1 MGCWGYVSC
10 MAKADNVRAM
20 RETERKYEAAD
31 TMELPDPTSLPGLA
45 TGSAAQEQH
54 LEAVYFD
61 TSDLRLVRAGVT
73 LRHRAGGAD
82 PGWHLKLP
90 VGGDSR
96 DELRMPA
103 RSPHCQPPAALVE
116 LIRVHSRGAAL
127 VPVAQ
132 LNTRRRRWVLTGP
145 DGNPLAEL
153 VEDRVSAHTMGD
165 QTRAVS
171 WREVEVE
178 LAEDGQVDL
187 LNSIERWLLDAGA
200 QRSRSRS
207 KLGRLLAEELSTP
220 RAAPRSGS
228 ASSAGRVVLAYLRTQ
243 AEQLRRYDP
252 LVRRDTPEAVHQ
264 MRVAARRMRSALQ
277 AFRRLIDRDRTRHLT
292 AELKWMAGEL
302 SGARDTEVMAQRC
315 AAILADLPD
324 ELILG
329 PVAAGLTRSFERRQ
343 ADARKA
349 ALAALNS
356 DRYLALHDAI
366 DALLTDPPFTRAA
379 TRSGGRELPK
389 SVARAYRRVASSMDD
404 ALSQPAGM
412 QRDLAL
418 HEVRKATKRL
428 RYATEAIKPT
438 QGRPAKRLQRRLK
451 KVQKLLGEH
460 QDTVV
465 ARPILRELA
474 GKAHLE
480 GGNGFTYGL
489 MHAIEAARAARAER
503 DLPATWRQMRK
514 PKNIA
519 WLRL

>member
-1 MGCWGYVSC
+1 MSRWGYLSR
-10 MAKADNVRAM
+10 MAKADNVRAL
-20 RETERKYEAAD
+20 RETERKYDATD
-31 TMELPDPTSLPGLA
+31 TMELPDPAGLPGLA
-45 TGSAAQEQH
+45 TGPAAQEQH
-54 LEAVYFD
+54 LEAMYFD
-61 TSDLRLVRAGVT
+61 TSDLRLARAGVT
-73 LRHRAGGAD
+73 LRRRAGGSD

-103 RSPHCQPPAALVE
+103 RSSRSEPPAALVE

-132 LNTRRRRWVLTGP
+132 LNTRRRRWVLTDP

-153 VEDRVSAHTMGD
+153 VEDRVTAHTMGK

-178 LAEDGQVDL
+178 LAEHGQVDL

-207 KLGRLLAEELSTP
+207 KLGRLLAEELSVP
-220 RAAPRSGS
+220 RAAPRRGS
-228 ASSAGRVVLAYLRTQ
+228 AFSAGDVVLAYLRTQ

-252 LVRRDTPEAVHQ
+252 LVRRDAPDAVHQ

-277 AFRRLIDRDRTRHLT
+277 AFGRLINRDRTRHLT
-292 AELKWMAGEL
+292 AEVKWMAGEL
-302 SGARDTEVMAQRC
+302 SGARDAEVMAERS
-315 AAILADLPD
+315 AAILADLPED
-324 ELILG
+324 LVLG
-329 PVAAGLTRSFERRQ
+329 PVAAALTRSFERRQ
-343 ADARKA
+343 ADAREV

-366 DALLTDPPFTRAA
+366 DALLADPPFTRAA
-379 TRSGGRELPK
+379 TRSKSRELPK

-404 ALSQPAGM
+404 ALSRPAGE
-412 QRDLAL
+412 QRDVAL
-418 HEVRKATKRL
+418 HEARKATKRL
-428 RYATEAIKPT
+428 RYATEAIKST
-438 QGRPAKRLQRRLK
+438 QGKPAKRLQRRLK

-474 GKAHLE
+474 GKAHLD

-489 MHAIEAARAARAER
+489 MHAIEATRAARAER
-503 DLPATWRQMRK
+503 DLPATWRKMRK
-514 PKNIA
+514 RKNIA
-519 WLRL
+519 WLKP